1 MTILQEKPSEET
13 FKEPQYPWKKANPS
27 TSLTNS
33 IIVVLPISVFALS
46 FFLTDFP
53 GALLFIIVFL
63 PVQILVAIFATL
75 WGISKK
81 RVGDAV
87 LSVLSLVAFSFVI
100 ALMGSVLFSVFSRGL
115 PAISLSFLT
124 QNNTYISPTTE
135 LDYGGVGHALLG
147 TLMVVAI
154 GMIISIPLGIASAIY
169 ITDMKGRLAGFVR
182 FMVQAMSGV
191 PSIVAGLFILAAF
204 ILTDVSGFSAL
215 TGGLAYSILMLPT
228 VARTSEEVLKLVPK
242 D

>member
-1 MTILQEKPSEET
+1 MTILQEKPAEEI
-13 FKEPQYPWKKANPS
+13 FSEPQYPWRKVNPS
-27 TSLTNS
+27 TSVANS
-33 IIVVLPISVFALS
+33 IIVVLPLAIFAMS
-46 FFLTDFP
+46 FFLTDLP
-53 GALLFIIVFL
+53 GALLFLLVFI
-63 PVQILVAIFATL
+63 PIQVLVAIFATI

-87 LSVLSLVAFSFVI
+87 LSVLSVVAFSFVI

-115 PAISLSFLT
+115 PAISFSFLT

-135 LDYGGVGHALLG
+135 LGYGGVGHALLG

-154 GMIISIPLGIASAIY
+154 GMVISIPLGIASAIY

-191 PSIVAGLFILAAF
+191 PSIVAGLFILAAV
-204 ILTDVSGFSAL
+204 ILTDVSGFSAF
-215 TGGLAYSILMLPT
+215 TG
-228 VARTSEEVLKLVPK
+228 
-242 D
+242 